1 MDENKIDAER
11 FEALEE
17 VTYHTSNAFEAL
29 LNVLVEKG
37 VISERELLDK
47 MDSLVGIDD
56 AEELGFDADAPRDQ
70 DTPE

>member
-1 MDENKIDAER
+1 MDEQKIDEER
-11 FEALEE
+11 IGALEE
-17 VTYHTSNAFEAL
+17 VAYHTSNAFEAL

-56 AEELGFDADAPRDQ
+56 TEELGFDADAPRDQ
-70 DTPE
+70 DAPE